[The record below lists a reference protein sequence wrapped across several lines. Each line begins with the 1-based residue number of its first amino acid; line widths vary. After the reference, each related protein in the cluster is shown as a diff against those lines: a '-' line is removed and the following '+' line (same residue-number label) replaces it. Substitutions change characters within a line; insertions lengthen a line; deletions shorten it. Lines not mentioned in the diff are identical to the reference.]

1 MADFW
6 TLFRRGA
13 CNIATD
19 WRPPAL
25 HNYFLFTLFNS
36 SRGSKAFTP
45 VQLRDSSI
53 ILKLAHRL
61 TRSRLNDRHH
71 ERVRER
77 PIPYNRERGNPAPL
91 TKTLSTA
98 RNTTPTRDLPRD
110 ASLRAQEMLESRT
123 RTEKWPSTNRVVREE
138 LLVLFKR
145 AEHRLFIF
153 FN

>member
-1 MADFW
+1 MVNVRA
-6 TLFRRGA
+6 FRSHSRSFYRTISPFIREVQGL
-13 CNIATD
+13 NPGSI
-19 WRPPAL
+19 PGL
-25 HNYFLFTLFNS
+25 EHNFKYRAS
-36 SRGSKAFTP
+36 TP
-45 VQLRDSSI
+45 LS
-53 ILKLAHRL
+53 L
-61 TRSRLNDRHH
+61 LNDRHH